1 MKLLSK
7 LLLIFLF
14 GGAAQSQTYWD
25 PDSTGYNYLS
35 RGTNLQQWYATP
47 GTKVEIDR
55 KFFLTRGG
63 AIKWTIPANSSIV
76 ALELRFIDVD
86 LHDRVV
92 YTVCRRNNYAGEI
105 ETKLITANGKVF
117 WLPMPVEYNDLG
129 THPPVTT
136 WHHRGAAAWLYPYSD
151 GTLADLE
158 HASKIVFIAENS
170 DVEQILWI
178 AEVKYTR
185 PRGPVCVIHFNHYRD
200 NADSLMTPWLL
211 QRGHRANVDFTHDF
225 AKREWAHNRANG
237 GLIVRYV
244 GLDRIAELVN
254 KHGWSTTHHGAV
266 YKNLLLLP
274 QAERMQLYSLEPFVQ
289 SGFKTTWCFSIPMD
303 RASPEVYAEI
313 QSLKRFRAIRNQWD
327 KTPNELPI
335 DNPSRLR
342 FYRITSASAGPNLP
356 GQPET
361 LPQMRKRVDD
371 AFKRKGLL
379 IFNFETIVTAPS
391 PNYKDVEFSML
402 SDDKALV
409 EYADSLGFTFL
420 TFQDLFESDPNYKQQ
435 ISINHD
441 FFKLLAGRFD
451 TLKVLQNDLF
461 PVARKLRIA
470 AIGNPQNGQVMVTND
485 RQAVV
490 YLPRA
495 NFAGVDRFEY
505 IATDGVLS
513 DTATVFV
520 TVQLDTSVH
529 DERNV
534 PEQYALEQN
543 FPNPFNPSTMMRY
556 HLPAATRV
564 RLEIFNL
571 AGQKLETVIDAV
583 QSAGTKTVRYEAR
596 RLRSGVYFYKL
607 TAGDFV
613 ETKKMILMR

>member
-7 LLLIFLF
+7 HLLIFLF
-14 GGAAQSQTYWD
+14 CGTAQSQTYWD

-35 RGTNLQQWYATP
+35 RGTNLPQWYATP
-47 GTKVEIDR
+47 STKVEIDR
-55 KFFLTRGG
+55 KSFLTNGG
-63 AIKWTIPANSSIV
+63 SIKWTIPPNSGIV
-76 ALELRFIDVD
+76 ALELRFIEVD

-92 YTVCRRNNYAGEI
+92 YAVCRRNNYAGEI

-129 THPPVTT
+129 THPPVTA
-136 WHHRGAAAWLYPYSD
+136 WHHRGASAWLYPYSD

-158 HASKIVFIAENS
+158 HASKIVFVAENS

-178 AEVKYTR
+178 DEIKYTR
-185 PRGPVCVIHFNHYRD
+185 PRGPICVIHFNHYRD

-211 QRGHRANVDFTHDF
+211 QRGYRANVDFTYDF
-225 AKREWAHNRANG
+225 AKRQYAHNRANG

-244 GLDRIAELVN
+244 GLDRIAELIN
-254 KHGWSTTHHGAV
+254 RHGWSTTHHGAV

-274 QAERMQLYSLEPFVQ
+274 QDERMQLYSLEPFVQ

-303 RASPEVYAEI
+303 RVSPEIFSEI
-313 QSLKRFRAIRNQWD
+313 QGLGRFRAIRNQWD

-342 FYRITSASAGPNLP
+342 FYRITSASAGPNVT

-361 LPQMRKRVDD
+361 LPQMRNRVDD

-379 IFNFETIVTAPS
+379 IFNFETIVTTPS

-402 SDDKALV
+402 SDDQALV
-409 EYADSLGFTFL
+409 QYADSLGFTFL
-420 TFQDLFESDPNYKQQ
+420 TFQDLFERDPNYKQQ
-435 ISINHD
+435 LSINHD
-441 FFKLLAGRFD
+441 FLKLLAGRFD

-461 PVARKLRIA
+461 PFSRQLRIA
-470 AIGNPQNGQVMVTND
+470 AIGDPQNGQAMITND
-485 RQAVV
+485 RRAVV
-490 YLPRA
+490 YMPRA
-495 NFAGVDRFEY
+495 SFSGVDRFDY

-520 TVQLDTSVH
+520 TVQLDTSV
-529 DERNV
+529 DERGM
-534 PEQYALEQN
+534 PEQYSLKQN
-543 FPNPFNPSTMMRY
+543 FPNPFNPSTAIRY
-556 HLPAATRV
+556 HLPTASRV
-564 RLEIFNL
+564 RLEIFNI
-571 AGQKLETVIDAV
+571 AGQKIDTVIDAM
-583 QSAGTKTVRYEAR
+583 QTAGTKTIRYEAR

>member
-7 LLLIFLF
+7 FLLIFLF
-14 GGAAQSQTYWD
+14 CGSAQSQTYWD

-35 RGTNLQQWYATP
+35 RGTNLPQWYATP

-55 KFFLTRGG
+55 KSFLTNGG
-63 AIKWTIPANSSIV
+63 AIKWTIPPNSSIV

-129 THPPVTT
+129 THPPVTS
-136 WHHRGAAAWLYPYSD
+136 WQHRGASTWLYPYSD

-158 HASKIVFIAENS
+158 HASKIVFVAENS

-178 AEVKYTR
+178 DEIKYTQ
-185 PRGPVCVIHFNHYRD
+185 PRGPVAVIHFNHYRD
-200 NADSLMTPWLL
+200 NADSLLTPWLL
-211 QRGHRANVDFTHDF
+211 QRGYRANVDFTHDF
-225 AKREWAHNRANG
+225 AKRQWAHNRANG

-254 KHGWSTTHHGAV
+254 KHGWSTTHHGAI

-274 QAERMQLYSLEPFVQ
+274 QDERMQLYSLEPFIQ
-289 SGFKTTWCFSIPMD
+289 SGFKTTWCFSIPLD
-303 RASPEVYAEI
+303 RASPDVYAEI

-361 LPQMRKRVDD
+361 LPQMRNRVYD
-371 AFKRKGLL
+371 AFQRKGLL

-402 SDDKALV
+402 SDDQALV
-409 EYADSLGFTFL
+409 QYADSLGFTFL
-420 TFQDLFESDPNYKQQ
+420 TFQDLFERDPNYKQQ
-435 ISINHD
+435 LSINHD
-441 FFKLLAGRFD
+441 YFKMMTGRFD

-461 PVARKLRIA
+461 PVSRKLRIT
-470 AIGNPQNGQVMVTND
+470 AIGNPQNGQAIVAND
-485 RQAVV
+485 RKSIV

-495 NFAGVDRFEY
+495 NFAGVDRFDY
-505 IATDGVLS
+505 VATDGVLS

-520 TVQLDTSVH
+520 TMQLDTSVN
-529 DERNV
+529 ERNV
-534 PEQYALEQN
+534 PEQYALAQN
-543 FPNPFNPSTMMRY
+543 FPNPFNPSTMIRY
-556 HLPAATRV
+556 SLPTASRV
-564 RLEIFNL
+564 RLEVFNI
-571 AGQKLETVIDAV
+571 AGQKLDTVIDAM
-583 QSAGTKTVRYEAR
+583 QTAGTKTIRYEAR